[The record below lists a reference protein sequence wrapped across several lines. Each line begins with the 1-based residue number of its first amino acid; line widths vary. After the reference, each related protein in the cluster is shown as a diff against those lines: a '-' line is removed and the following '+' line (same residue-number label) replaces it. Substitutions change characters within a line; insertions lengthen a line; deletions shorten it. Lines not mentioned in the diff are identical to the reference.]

1 MPNKRDLQP
10 LGRAME
16 LRHIRYF
23 VAVAEQLHFA
33 RAAELLGISPPTL
46 SVQVKELE
54 ATLQARLFSRTKRSV
69 ALTPAGDAFL
79 VESRVLLAQA
89 ERALR
94 VGRRAGRGEIGR
106 IQIGYVASAVFSGL
120 LQDLVRTYRAA
131 WPDVMVNVKE
141 SPMEELAAMLE
152 DGRIDIAFMRMPVAL
167 PPSLV
172 SQVLVR
178 DRFCVALSTEHPLS
192 RTAQRLHSKAMAY
205 ETFVVPEQEFGL
217 LEVARRGRFSPRV
230 ASSPG
235 GLLAVLTHVSLG
247 TGIAI
252 VPSVLTQLSGFPN
265 VVFRELAGAPI
276 ASEVAAVFRRYEKSA
291 PVQHLIEQMRLTP
304 PVSKR
309 AA

>member
-1 MPNKRDLQP
+1 
-10 LGRAME
+10 ME

-23 VAVAEQLHFA
+23 VAVAEQLHFS

-46 SVQVKELE
+46 SVQIKELE
-54 ATLQARLFSRTKRSV
+54 DTLHAHLFSRTKRSV
-69 ALTPAGDAFL
+69 ALTPAGEAFL
-79 VESRVLLAQA
+79 VESRALLAQA

-106 IQIGYVASAVFSGL
+106 IEIGYVASAVFSGL
-120 LQDLVRTYRAA
+120 LQDQVRAYRAA
-131 WPDVMVNVKE
+131 RPDVMINVKE
-141 SPMEELAAMLE
+141 LPMDELPTMLE
-152 DGRIDIAFMRMPVAL
+152 DGRIDVAFMRMPVAL
-167 PPSLV
+167 APSLA

-178 DRFCVALSTEHPLS
+178 DRFCVALPAEHPLAHS
-192 RTAQRLHSKAMAY
+192 AQPLHSKAMAH
-205 ETFVVPEQEFGL
+205 ETFVVPEQELGL

-276 ASEVAAVFRRYEKSA
+276 ASEVAAVFRRYEKLT
-291 PVQHLIEQMRLTP
+291 PVQHLIDQMRLTVP
-304 PVSKR
+304 
-309 AA
+309 A

>member
-1 MPNKRDLQP
+1 
-10 LGRAME
+10 ME

-69 ALTPAGDAFL
+69 TLTPAGEAFL

-89 ERALR
+89 ERALS

-141 SPMEELAAMLE
+141 SPMDELAAMLE

-167 PPSLV
+167 PPSLA

-192 RTAQRLHSKAMAY
+192 RSAQRLHSKAMAY
-205 ETFVVPEQEFGL
+205 EAFVVPEQEFGL